1 MKAETCDMRG
11 DYGEIRLFPE
21 SIDDLWH
28 LQHLIAPGDLVFATT
43 LRSVDSATDK
53 IRPEKAEKRPVRLG
67 IRVEKVEFSVHG
79 VRLRINGMIEH
90 GVDCGAHHTFNA
102 ETGYDISIIKRWRQV
117 DLDRIDRAV
126 KSSVYGVI
134 HILTIEEGEA
144 ELFRLRQYG
153 PESVISITM
162 GSGKGAD
169 LNTRQEFFTQ
179 VLSHCTGITGPL
191 VIAGPGFVKDDFVK
205 FMRTKDNALSDRA
218 LVVETRRIGR
228 GAVQDVIGQGAIE
241 KLVGDLQLT
250 REVNLVDEILLR
262 ISRNG
267 AVAYGMQA
275 VTDAIDYS
283 AAEQVLITDTLL
295 HDAAVTR
302 LIEKAEGMR
311 AKIIVLSGSFEPGER
326 LDALGGIAAL
336 LRYRIVK

>member
-1 MKAETCDMRG
+1 MKAEPCEMRG

-102 ETGYDISIIKRWRQV
+102 ETGYEISVIKRWRQV

-153 PESVISITM
+153 PESVISVTM

-169 LNTRQEFFTQ
+169 LDTRQAFFTQ

-191 VIAGPGFVKDDFVK
+191 VIAGPGFIKDDFVK

-241 KLVGDLQLT
+241 KLIGDLQLT

-267 AVAYGMQA
+267 AVAYGMRDVA
-275 VTDAIDYS
+275 DAIDYG

-336 LRYRIVK
+336 LRYKVGK